1 MLFLKKRE
9 KFIIIKECIVKR
21 FLQGL
26 FCVVFMSRI
35 IFPTPNIGLNSF
47 FINSAV
53 GSNPSDLAIT
63 PNGQYV
69 YVTNI
74 ADNTV
79 SVVSTATN
87 KVVQTI
93 SDSSFNQPY
102 TVSINPAGTKAYVTN
117 SAPTATTVSVI
128 SIATN
133 MVIAVISGFN
143 GGPSGMAIT
152 PNGLFGYVN
161 NYGNPH
167 NFAQRGATVQKVNL
181 TTNTVVASISV
192 GNYPAAVTMHPSG
205 NYVYVANYNTGTVG
219 ADTVSVI
226 QTTTDT
232 VIATISGLFGPYQ
245 IAINPA
251 GTYAYVTNYGNN
263 FNAGQYGTTV
273 SVIDVNPAS
282 GTFNTIVDT
291 IVVGTQPSG
300 IAINPAGT
308 YAYVTLYNND
318 VGNGSFKVIQLSN
331 NTVIDPTFT
340 LGSGPAEIIVSPNG
354 ANAYIVNYNDNS
366 LEALSLSFF
375 NFTAQGCM
383 FENIFLT
390 QSDLIDQLTW
400 DVAGSNIPIKYVI
413 YRDAALT
420 EVVGTIESR
429 THVYL
434 DHNRVPGVQYVYYII
449 GLNAAGWSS
458 FPVMI
463 SVTQNC

>member
-1 MLFLKKRE
+1 MY
-9 KFIIIKECIVKR
+9 V
-21 FLQGL
+21 
-26 FCVVFMSRI
+26 I
-35 IFPTPNIGLNSF
+35 IFATPNSSLNSF
-47 FINSAV
+47 FVNTAV
-53 GSNPSDLAIT
+53 GSHPSGLAIT

-69 YVTNI
+69 YVANI
-74 ADNTV
+74 GDNTV
-79 SVVSTATN
+79 SVVSTATH

-93 SDSSFNQPY
+93 SGFNQPY
-102 TVSINPAGTKAYVTN
+102 TVTINPAGTKAYVAN

-128 SIATN
+128 DIATN
-133 MVIAVISGFN
+133 TISATISGFN
-143 GGPSGMAIT
+143 NGPSGMAIT
-152 PNGLFGYVN
+152 PDGLFGYVN
-161 NYGNPH
+161 SYGNPH
-167 NFAQRGATVQKVNL
+167 NFAQRGTTVQKVNL
-181 TTNTVVASISV
+181 TTNTVVAPAITV

-205 NYVYVANYNTGTVG
+205 SYVYVANYNTGTAG
-219 ADTVSVI
+219 NDTVSVI
-226 QTTTDT
+226 DTGTNT
-232 VIATISGLFGPYQ
+232 VIATIPGFFGPYQ

-282 GTFNTIVDT
+282 GSFNTIVDT
-291 IVVGTQPSG
+291 ITVGTQPSG
-300 IAINPAGT
+300 IVINPAGT

-318 VGNGSFKVIQLSN
+318 VGNGTFKTIRLSN
-331 NTVIDPTFT
+331 NTVVDPTFT

-366 LEALSLSFF
+366 LEALSLSIF

-400 DVAGSNIPIKYVI
+400 EVAGINVPVKYVI

-420 EVVGTIESR
+420 DVVGTTESS

-463 SVTQNC
+463 SVSQIC